1 MNLVNVNY
9 SIQNLKNKKMS
20 DWKNLQKQA
29 LGGDKKVQLKKDFNF
44 EVQYAKNVEGKPP
57 MMVEYKLTEG
67 VAEYINHP
75 SLKGVYVG
83 SFMIIEA
90 WDDSAKVKYQS
101 SPYFTNDNH
110 VWINDKNKAFGG
122 QQFTP
127 EEAKNALGRKGL
139 NTTTKMVIV
148 MATLKGVVTI
158 KTNSTLWINQF
169 SKIQRAGI
177 HEDYVLDICP
187 IAFDPANLIFNKL
200 NPDYYKNMETKNYP
214 ACLLIVQ
221 GESITDKVAN
231 NWKLDEIFT
240 NYLVYKDSI
249 FGVAKKVERVEE
261 QPVKGFERVKT
272 EVPLPS
278 FPVAD
283 GGEDLPF

>member
-1 MNLVNVNY
+1 M
-9 SIQNLKNKKMS
+9 
-20 DWKNLQKQA
+20 
-29 LGGDKKVQLKKDFNF
+29 
-44 EVQYAKNVEGKPP
+44 EGKPP

-139 NTTTKMVIV
+139 NTEVVQKNG
-148 MATLKGVVTI
+148 TLFCI
-158 KTNSTLWINQF
+158 KNAKNGRKKNQ
-169 SKIQRAGI
+169 KIARA
-177 HEDYVLDICP
+177 LR
-187 IAFDPANLIFNKL
+187 A
-200 NPDYYKNMETKNYP
+200 
-214 ACLLIVQ
+214 
-221 GESITDKVAN
+221 
-231 NWKLDEIFT
+231 
-240 NYLVYKDSI
+240 
-249 FGVAKKVERVEE
+249 
-261 QPVKGFERVKT
+261 
-272 EVPLPS
+272 
-278 FPVAD
+278 
-283 GGEDLPF
+283 

>member
-110 VWINDKNKAFGG
+110 LWINDKNKAFGG

-169 SKIQRAGI
+169 SMIQRAGV
-177 HEDYVLDICP
+177 HEDYVLDIST
-187 IAFDPANLIFNKL
+187 IGFEPANLIFNKL

-231 NWKLDEIFT
+231 NWRFFVNFGESCIFI
-240 NYLVYKDSI
+240 LVHI
-249 FGVAKKVERVEE
+249 
-261 QPVKGFERVKT
+261 PMN
-272 EVPLPS
+272 EVLRQ
-278 FPVAD
+278 FW
-283 GGEDLPF
+283 

>member
-1 MNLVNVNY
+1 
-9 SIQNLKNKKMS
+9 MS
-20 DWKNLQKQA
+20 DWKSLQKQA
-29 LGGDKKVQLKKDFNF
+29 LGGDKKVQLKKDFNY

-57 MMVEYKLTEG
+57 MMVEYKVTEG
-67 VAEYINHP
+67 VEEYINHP
-75 SLKGVYVG
+75 LIKGVYVG

-90 WDDSAKVKYQS
+90 WDDTAKVKYQS

-148 MATLKGVVTI
+148 LATLKGVVTI

-177 HEDYVLDICP
+177 HEDFVLDIVP
-187 IAFDPANLIFNKL
+187 IRFDPANLIFNKL
-200 NPDYYKNMETKNYP
+200 NPDYDKKMSPESYP
-214 ACLLIVQ
+214 ACLLITQ
-221 GESITDKVAN
+221 GESIMDKVEN
-231 NWKLDEIFT
+231 NLKLYEVFT
-240 NYLVYKDSI
+240 NYLAYKESI
-249 FGVAKKVERVEE
+249 CGVTKKGEKVAE
-261 QPVKGFERVKT
+261 QPVRGFERVKP
-272 EVPLPS
+272 EVPLQTFPTASPS
-278 FPVAD
+278 FPTAE
-283 GGEDLPF
+283 GGDDLPF

>member
-1 MNLVNVNY
+1 
-9 SIQNLKNKKMS
+9 MS

-101 SPYFTNDNH
+101 SPYFMNDNH

-200 NPDYYKNMETKNYP
+200 NPDYYKNMKTKNYP

-240 NYLVYKDSI
+240 NYLAYKDSI
-249 FGVAKKVERVEE
+249 CGVAKKVERVAE

>member
-1 MNLVNVNY
+1 
-9 SIQNLKNKKMS
+9 MS
-20 DWKNLQKQA
+20 DWKSLQKQA

-44 EVQYAKNVEGKPP
+44 EVGYAKNVEGKPP
-57 MMVEYKLTEG
+57 MMVEYKSVDG
-67 VAEYINHP
+67 VAEYINHDTI
-75 SLKGVYVG
+75 KGVYVG
-83 SFMIIEA
+83 SFIIIEA

-148 MATLKGVVTI
+148 LANLKGVVTI

-169 SKIQRAGI
+169 SMIQRAGV
-177 HEDYVLDICP
+177 HEDYVLDITP

-200 NPDYYKNMETKNYP
+200 NPDYYKNMEAKNYP
-214 ACLLIVQ
+214 ACLHIFQ
-221 GESITDKVAN
+221 GESITDKIAN
-231 NWKLDEIFT
+231 NWRLDEVFT
-240 NYLVYKDSI
+240 NFLAYKDSI
-249 FGVAKKVERVEE
+249 CGVTKKAERVAE
-261 QPVKGFERVKT
+261 QPVRGFERLKP
-272 EVPLPS
+272 EVPLPTFSNAAPS
-278 FPVAD
+278 FPVAQ
-283 GGEDLPF
+283 GGDENDLPF

>member
-1 MNLVNVNY
+1 
-9 SIQNLKNKKMS
+9 MS
-20 DWKNLQKQA
+20 DWKSLQKQA

-44 EVQYAKNVEGKPP
+44 EVQYAKTIEGKPP
-57 MMVEYKLTEG
+57 KMVEYKSVDG
-67 VAEYINHP
+67 VAEYINHDNI
-75 SLKGVYVG
+75 KGVYIG

-148 MATLKGVVTI
+148 LATLKGVVTI

-169 SKIQRAGI
+169 SMIQRAGI
-177 HEDYVLDICP
+177 HEDYVLDITP

-200 NPDYYKNMETKNYP
+200 NPDYYKNMEDKNYP
-214 ACLLIVQ
+214 ACLHIAQ

-231 NWKLDEIFT
+231 MWKLDEVFP
-240 NYLVYKDSI
+240 NFLAYKESI
-249 FGVAKKVERVEE
+249 CGVTKKAERVAE
-261 QPVKGFERVKT
+261 QPVKGFERLKP
-272 EVPLPS
+272 EVPLPTFSNAIPS
-278 FPVAD
+278 FPVAQ
-283 GGEDLPF
+283 GGDDLPF